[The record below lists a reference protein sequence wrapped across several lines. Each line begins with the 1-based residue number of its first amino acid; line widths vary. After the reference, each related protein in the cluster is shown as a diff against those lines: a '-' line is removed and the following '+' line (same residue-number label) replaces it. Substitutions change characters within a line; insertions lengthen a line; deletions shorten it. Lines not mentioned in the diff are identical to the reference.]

1 VTRLQLEIE
10 LVLPEAGG
18 ADPCVERLLGAVR
31 GVRGVVEA
39 HVDDKGPK
47 PRLCV
52 HYEPEGLNVGELE
65 AAIHKAGAELARR
78 FGHARFPL
86 PNLRHARHARLVE
99 EVLSQEPGVLHVAV
113 SLAAKVASVEYE
125 PDRVARARLA
135 RVVADAGATW
145 EAETTAAETVEDDRG
160 HEGHDHGAA
169 GREGDR
175 EHAAKEKKHGPGDG
189 HAHRHDGPLGEHAEL
204 VFSLSCGVLALGGWV
219 AGKLG
224 APHVASNVA
233 FWLAYGLGGWFTVK
247 EAVLAIRAK
256 KFEID
261 FLMLVAAGG
270 AGALG
275 EWFEGALL
283 LFLFSLGHS
292 LEGFAMGRARKAIEA
307 LAKMVPDTALLIADD
322 GTEREVPVAE
332 VKRGAR
338 VRVKPHTRVP
348 CDGIVAAGTSSVDQ
362 APITGESVPVDKSP
376 PPDLDAALRAP
387 DHAPP
392 AHRVFAGTINGG
404 SALTVV
410 VTRASKESTLARV
423 VELVSQADSQK
434 SPTQQFT
441 DRFER
446 VFVPVVL
453 ALVAV
458 LLCAGFVL
466 DEPFR
471 KTFYR
476 AMAVLVAASPC
487 ALAIATPSAVLA
499 GVARAARGGVLVK
512 GGAHLE
518 SLGAVETFAFDKT
531 GTLTEG
537 KPKLTDVTPAEGV
550 ERDELLRV
558 ALAVE
563 KVSDHPLAR
572 AIVEGA
578 ADVANVPEVTD
589 VEAIIGHGV
598 KARIAGKEVLVG
610 KPSLF
615 DGSGGLPTDVTA
627 AVERLRSGGRTIMV
641 VGEPGRVLGVLGVMD
656 TPRESAKQVLK
667 ELLALGVKK
676 TVMLS
681 GDHQGV
687 ADAVARQVGLTE
699 ARGDLLPEDKVRV
712 IDELAKSGSGVA
724 MIGDGVNDAPALA
737 RATVG
742 IAMGAGGSDVALETA
757 DIALMGDDLRTLPF
771 AVGLSRACRR
781 IIRQNLWASLGMVAF
796 LIPATI
802 FGLARISVAV
812 VLHEGST
819 LLVVAN
825 ALRLLSYREPRRS
838 DPAPTV
844 G

>member
-1 VTRLQLEIE
+1 MTTRLKLDLELI
-10 LVLPEAGG
+10 LPESEGT
-18 ADPCVERLLGAVR
+18 DPCVERLLGAVR
-31 GVRGVVEA
+31 GLRGVVEA
-39 HVDDKGPK
+39 HLDDRGPE
-47 PRLCV
+47 PRLCL
-52 HYEPEGLNVGELE
+52 HYDPERLSVVELE
-65 AAIHKAGAELARR
+65 AAVRSAGADLVRR

-86 PNLRHARHARLVE
+86 ATLRHERHARLVE
-99 EVLSQEPGVLHVAV
+99 EVLAQEPGVIHAAV
-113 SLAAKVASVEYE
+113 SFSAKVANVEYE
-125 PDRVARARLA
+125 PGRVGRARLA
-135 RVVADAGATW
+135 QVVADAGATADA
-145 EAETTAAETVEDDRG
+145 EAAKTQVGDD
-160 HEGHDHGAA
+160 GHDHGDH
-169 GREGDR
+169 GPD
-175 EHAAKEKKHGPGDG
+175 HKPKETKHGPGDG

-204 VFSLSCGVLALGGWV
+204 IFSLICGGLALGGWV

-224 APHVASNVA
+224 APPFASKVA
-233 FWLAYGLGGWFTVK
+233 FWLACAFGGWFTVK

-387 DHAPP
+387 DLAPP

-410 VTRASKESTLARV
+410 VTRASTESTLARV
-423 VELVSQADSQK
+423 VELVSQADAQK

-518 SLGAVETFAFDKT
+518 SLGAIETFAFDKT

-537 KPKLTDVTPAEGV
+537 KPKLTDVVSAAGV
-550 ERDELLRV
+550 AREELLRV

-563 KVSDHPLAR
+563 RLSDHPLAR
-572 AIVEGA
+572 AVVEGA
-578 ADVANVPEVTD
+578 TDIPDVPEATD
-589 VEAIIGHGV
+589 VEAIVGHGV
-598 KARIAGKEVLVG
+598 KARIGGKEVLVG

-615 DGSGGLPTDVTA
+615 DASGGLPADVTA
-627 AVERLRSGGRTIMV
+627 AVERLRADGRTLMV

-656 TPRESAKQVLK
+656 TPRESAKEVLK
-667 ELLALGVKK
+667 ELLAMGIKK
-676 TVMLS
+676 TLMLS

-699 ARGDLLPEDKVRV
+699 ARGNLLPEDKVRV

-724 MIGDGVNDAPALA
+724 MVGDGVNDAPALA
-737 RATVG
+737 RSTVG

-757 DIALMGDDLRTLPF
+757 DIALMGDDLRALPF

-802 FGLARISVAV
+802 FGFAGIGVAV

-825 ALRLLSYREPRRS
+825 ALRLLAYGDPRRS
-838 DPAPTV
+838 GPTPAV